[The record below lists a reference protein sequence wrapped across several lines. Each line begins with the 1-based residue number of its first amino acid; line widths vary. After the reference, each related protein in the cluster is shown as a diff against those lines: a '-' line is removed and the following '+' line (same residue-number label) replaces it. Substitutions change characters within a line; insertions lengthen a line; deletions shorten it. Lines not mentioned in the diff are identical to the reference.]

1 MSDLLQ
7 LCNDRLSVCLLP
19 AAGGGIVGFDWLGRG
34 TEVPLMRPC
43 VAPPERSPGHY
54 EPNRLACYPLL
65 PWSNRIAHGGFFHAG
80 RHVALALNRDDDAY
94 PIHGSGWQRRWTVKQ
109 HEADIAVLELDESS
123 PAAYSYRASLTYL
136 LDGDTL
142 RVDVRATNTSAFP
155 LPFGLGLHPFFPLHG
170 GAKLHAAATS
180 VWLNDGHD
188 PLPVRRE
195 AVPTPWDFAASRR
208 LPANGLNHAFTGW
221 TGSAA
226 IEWPGQALRLHIEA
240 EADTYV
246 LYVPAGED
254 FFCFEPVDH
263 PINAV
268 HLPGG
273 AVANGMTEL
282 APGESLERA
291 FAFRVE
297 ALDGHVNAIP

>member
-1 MSDLLQ
+1 MLQ

-19 AAGGGIVGFDWLGRG
+19 EAGGGIVSLDWLGQG
-34 TEVPLMRPC
+34 AEVPLMRPC
-43 VAPPERSPGHY
+43 AASPERSPGHY

-80 RHVALALNRDDDAY
+80 IRVALALNREDDAY
-94 PIHGSGWQRRWTVKQ
+94 PIHGSGWQRRWTVDQ
-109 HEADIAVLELDESS
+109 HEADIAVLDLEEAD
-123 PAAYSYRASLTYL
+123 AGAYTYRARMEYR
-136 LDGDTL
+136 LDHDTL
-142 RVDVRATNTSAFP
+142 RVDLRVTNTGAFS
-155 LPFGLGLHPFFPLHG
+155 LPFGMGLHPFFPLHG
-170 GAKLHAAATS
+170 GARLHAPATG
-180 VWLNDGHD
+180 VWFNDGHD
-188 PLPVRRE
+188 PLPIRKD
-195 AVPTPWDFAASRR
+195 AVPASWDFSTSRP
-208 LPANGLNHAFTGW
+208 LPVGGLNHAFTGW
-221 TGSAA
+221 TGQAA
-226 IEWPGQALRLHIEA
+226 IDWPERALRLHIEA
-240 EADTYV
+240 EADAYV

-291 FAFRVE
+291 FAFRAE
-297 ALDGHVNAIP
+297 ALDD